1 LTIFRQIGLWLTGS
15 MSRQKGLQSGAPALR
30 SAESAMPV
38 TPDTALAH
46 SAVWAC
52 VRLISESIA
61 SLPICIYK
69 KDPATGIRT
78 PAPDHPL
85 AMLFNAKPNRWQTR
99 QEYFETITFQMAL
112 RGNNFSLI
120 QRGTKGQIVG
130 LIPLMTDQ
138 MDVQLMPDGSL
149 LYRYLEGGQLVPYTE
164 DQIWHNKLF
173 GNGVIGLSPLDFA
186 RNAIGIGQAAEK
198 AVTKIYRNGGKPSGA
213 LTLDQVLNP
222 KQREEVRANF
232 KELTEGEDNR
242 LFLLEAGAKFSQ
254 ISLSPQDI
262 ELLASRRFQIED
274 IARFFGTPS
283 VLINDASST
292 TAWGSGIQQIM
303 QGFYKLGLRPYITRY
318 QDSIRNRLMTPQER
332 QNIDVEFDF
341 NALLRPDLAERI
353 KMGKDAV
360 QGGLYTPNE
369 WRAGEGE
376 PPKPGG
382 DDLLVQ
388 RQMVA
393 LPKLGDIKGPQGG
406 PPNGNQ

>member
-1 LTIFRQIGLWLTGS
+1 
-15 MSRQKGLQSGAPALR
+15 MSRQKGMQSGAPASR
-30 SAESAMPV
+30 SAESAVPV

-69 KDPATGIRT
+69 KDPTTGIRT
-78 PAPDHPL
+78 PAPEHPL

-130 LIPLMTDQ
+130 LIPLMSDQ
-138 MDVQLMPDGSL
+138 MDVQLMADGSL
-149 LYRYLEGGQLVPYTE
+149 LYRYLDGGQLIPYSE

-242 LFLLEAGAKFSQ
+242 LFLLEAGAKFNQ

-262 ELLASRRFQIED
+262 ELLQSRRFQIED

-318 QDSIRNRLMTPQER
+318 QDSIRNRLMTPLER
-332 QNIDVEFDF
+332 QTIDVEFDF

-393 LPKLGDIKGPQGG
+393 LPHLGDVKGPQGG